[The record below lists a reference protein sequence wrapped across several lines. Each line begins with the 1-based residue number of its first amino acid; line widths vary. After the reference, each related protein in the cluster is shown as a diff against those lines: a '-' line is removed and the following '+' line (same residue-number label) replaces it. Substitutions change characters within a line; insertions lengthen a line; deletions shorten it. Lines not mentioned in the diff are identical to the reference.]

1 MTFSDQLGDWS
12 LVQGP
17 GDEEHDVVDHV
28 AVGDVVHE
36 LGQSSRGLV
45 PHVLELGHQLLPQ
58 LILNHG
64 DLKSAFIGQEVAV
77 VRGLKVELEVL
88 QGLALDQVQIVV
100 LTEDPCTTTIF
111 LSSIKRKSW
120 NQPFLNPRQSP
131 SRYPLSMLNM

>member
-45 PHVLELGHQLLPQ
+45 PHVLELSHQLLPQ

-64 DLKSAFIGQEVAV
+64 DLNNGHHQTSQVRSGQ
-77 VRGLKVELEVL
+77 
-88 QGLALDQVQIVV
+88 I
-100 LTEDPCTTTIF
+100 
-111 LSSIKRKSW
+111 
-120 NQPFLNPRQSP
+120 
-131 SRYPLSMLNM
+131 